1 MRLIDSDKLIVEVVH
16 SGNIVCLPHISL
28 EQLNTAPV
36 IKAIPIEWIKNVWLK
51 RPENQGEI
59 EFFPP
64 VTFEVVMNWMIKEW
78 EKENEK

>member
-36 IKAIPIEWIKNVWLK
+36 IKAIPIEWIKDVWLK
-51 RPENQGEI
+51 RL
-59 EFFPP
+59 
-64 VTFEVVMNWMIKEW
+64 
-78 EKENEK
+78 